1 MRASVVVPAR
11 NARATLGRTLE
22 ALAAQDAAFEFEV
35 IVVDDASHDGTPDM
49 AAAAGGPVRL
59 VALTDAPRGP
69 AAVRNLGVAEA
80 RGELIAFCDADCY
93 PSRGWLAAGVRAL
106 ERADLVQGKVLPEP
120 GVRLGPFDRSLWV
133 TGEAGLW
140 ETANL
145 FVTRSMFE
153 RVGGF
158 EECLDPVAG
167 KALGED
173 VWFGWR
179 AKRLGARSVFCDE
192 ALVHHAV
199 FSRGAREYIAER
211 RRCRHFPELA
221 ALMPELRE
229 SFLYRGWFLNRRSAA
244 FDLALLGAAGAVG
257 LRRGWPLLAARPY
270 LRLVRDRA
278 RPNGRFHAGVAAADV
293 AADVVTAGALLRG
306 SLAARAPVL

>member
-11 NARATLGRTLE
+11 NAQATLRRTLE
-22 ALAAQDAAFEFEV
+22 RLAGQDAPFEFEV
-35 IVVDDASHDGTPDM
+35 IVVDDASDDGTRDV
-49 AAAAGGPVRL
+49 ATGGGGPVRL
-59 VALTDAPRGP
+59 VTAADGPHGP
-69 AAVRNLGVAEA
+69 AAARNHGVDVA

-93 PSRGWLAAGVRAL
+93 PAAGWLAAGVRAL

-120 GVRLGPFDRSLWV
+120 DVRLGPFDRSLWV
-133 TGEAGLW
+133 TDEAGLW

-145 FVTRSMFE
+145 FVTRELFD

-158 EECLDPVAG
+158 QECVMPVAG

-179 AKRLGARSVFCDE
+179 AKRLGARSAFCEE

-199 FSRGAREYIAER
+199 FRRGAREYIAER

-221 ALMPELRE
+221 ALMPELRR

-257 LRRGWPLLAARPY
+257 MRRSWPLLAARPY

-278 RPNGRFHAGVAAADV
+278 RPNGRFHAGVAAADL
-293 AADVVTAGALLRG
+293 AADVVTASALLRG